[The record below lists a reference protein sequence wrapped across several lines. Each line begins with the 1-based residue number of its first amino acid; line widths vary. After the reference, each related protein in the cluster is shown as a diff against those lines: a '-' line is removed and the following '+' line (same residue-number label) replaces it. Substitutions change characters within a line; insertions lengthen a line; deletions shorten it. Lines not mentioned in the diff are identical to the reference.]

1 MEVNMNRERPSVLR
15 YSFAFKQKVISEI
28 ESGKYSLPEARRIY
42 GIGGSYTIQR
52 WLKRYGKDNLLCKVV
67 RVEMRGEKDRIK
79 ALEKRERELEKA
91 LADAHLKLIAME
103 TLIENAKTHYNLDLK
118 KNFGSKV
125 LDKSGSKPKD

>member
-1 MEVNMNRERPSVLR
+1 MNQRRSTVIR

-28 ESGKYSLPEARRIY
+28 ESGKYNIEEARRIY
-42 GIGGSYTIQR
+42 SIGGADTIQR
-52 WLKRYGKDNLLCKVV
+52 WLKLYGKEHLLCKVV

-125 LDKSGSKPKD
+125 SDKSASKPKE

>member
-1 MEVNMNRERPSVLR
+1 MNKSRSTVIR

-28 ESGKYSLPEARRIY
+28 ESGKYSIEEAKRIY
-42 GIGGSYTIQR
+42 GIGGSETIQR
-52 WLKRYGKDNLLCKVV
+52 WLKLYGKEHLLCKVV

-103 TLIENAKTHYNLDLK
+103 TLIENAKLHYNLDLK
-118 KNFGSKV
+118 KNFGSKAT
-125 LDKSGSKPKD
+125 DKSEPKPED

>member
-1 MEVNMNRERPSVLR
+1 MSRRSATAIR

-28 ESGKYSLPEARRIY
+28 ENGKYTLEESRRVY
-42 GIGGSYTIQR
+42 GIGGTATIQG
-52 WLKRYGKDNLLCKVV
+52 WLKKYGKDHLLCKVV

-118 KNFGSKV
+118 KNFGSQV
-125 LDKSGSKPKD
+125 SGKSASKPKA